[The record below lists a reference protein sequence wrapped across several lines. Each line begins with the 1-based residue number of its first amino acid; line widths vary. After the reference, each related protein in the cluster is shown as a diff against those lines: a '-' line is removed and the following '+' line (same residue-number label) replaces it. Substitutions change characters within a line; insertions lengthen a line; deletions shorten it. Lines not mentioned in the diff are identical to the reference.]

1 MSWSELPTNL
11 RTVLGA
17 ALLLVI
23 GVAVASFTLSFI
35 ALREVASAPVTGW
48 GRNAWIFP
56 LCVDAALLASEVV
69 LVGVSMIKG
78 VNRAVP
84 FTFMVLFGALTVW
97 FNVARVP
104 ADWRLVTA
112 VPPVAGIFM
121 TLLISFLMKVLAL
134 ATGKTMVYEAP
145 PPQAG
150 YLMAPQTTVVQLPD
164 GSYGVPGSPF
174 PGYGAGTFP
183 PQGGFGQM
191 PSPPQQGN
199 PQNGHG
205 ELSESTKRAAVEM
218 HLSRLSTE
226 QLGVATGSSIVVA
239 LAGQGMP
246 IEESYAGRILGEWR
260 ASHKSS
266 NGARTTVRRKR

>member
-1 MSWSELPTNL
+1 
-11 RTVLGA
+11 
-17 ALLLVI
+17 
-23 GVAVASFTLSFI
+23 
-35 ALREVASAPVTGW
+35 
-48 GRNAWIFP
+48 
-56 LCVDAALLASEVV
+56 VV

-121 TLLISFLMKVLAL
+121 TLLIAFLVKVLAL
-134 ATGKTMVYEAP
+134 ALGKPMQYHAP
-145 PPQAG
+145 TAQIAHLAP
-150 YLMAPQTTVVQLPD
+150 PQTTVVQLPD

-183 PQGGFGQM
+183 PQGPFGQI
-191 PSPPQQGN
+191 PSAPQQGN
-199 PQNGHG
+199 PQNGHV

-218 HLSRLSTE
+218 YLSRLSAE

-260 ASHKSS
+260 VSHKATS
-266 NGARTTVRRKR
+266 GTTVRRKK